1 MQWAR
6 GSTLKECLVH
16 DIKTLGEFLAVSQS
30 NMKIMIGTFPSY
42 PDDSATNLWGV
53 KPYWFGLY
61 HCSVWKSHQCHIIDY
76 KVHIGLS
83 MSTLISEL
91 MAAFSNPGPK
101 WQRDSKD
108 NPHLEILKIT
118 VLKWS
123 THGSIFL
130 LACPLILASSES
142 CETFVS

>member
-53 KPYWFGLY
+53 KPY
-61 HCSVWKSHQCHIIDY
+61 
-76 KVHIGLS
+76 
-83 MSTLISEL
+83 
-91 MAAFSNPGPK
+91 
-101 WQRDSKD
+101 
-108 NPHLEILKIT
+108 
-118 VLKWS
+118 
-123 THGSIFL
+123 
-130 LACPLILASSES
+130 
-142 CETFVS
+142 